1 MVSEKGF
8 MKLTKGLFENES
20 TTFRV
25 NVAGPLGVAPS
36 YPKTAITLARTC
48 GPGKGFGPV
57 GSCAAC
63 DGVAFVLGGRL
74 CAWAAAHCFEFLK
87 RSLNLPTCSTHSL

>member
-20 TTFRV
+20 TTFRG
-25 NVAGPLGVAPS
+25 NVAGPWGVAPS
-36 YPKTAITLARTC
+36 HPTTATTLARTC
-48 GPGKGFGPV
+48 GQEKGFGPV
-57 GSCAAC
+57 GSCAAR

-74 CAWAAAHCFEFLK
+74 CAWAAAYCFEFLK
-87 RSLNLPTCSTHSL
+87 LSLNLPTCSVHSL